1 NTKLKKDNLIHQFII
16 VSSHNHTLIES
27 RGRKHLAGHSPS
39 VDGFLLPAGGSFLAA
54 FRVVGP
60 RALPLSHADFLIRPL
75 EKMQPWSG
83 GRRERSSSVV
93 LLGKLSAIVRRGSV
107 FQAEPED
114 SRGSSSSFSS
124 NNSEEKES
132 DDDRAARCQERHAR
146 RRSVGATPS
155 MQSNMTM
162 WDPKTNGR
170 GTNQRLQFYPAR
182 PLVAAALAKPLSQ
195 AELMRRATLEA
206 EMKDFG
212 AVHARFAPSSS
223 PPNDQEDKKMFKK
236 DVKEVRH
243 MDNNEQE
250 HLEEEERRAHST
262 EEELDEELLDFDSVN
277 MPRSV
282 RRLMSRIMSE
292 SLMSES
298 DVPEDMS
305 NQDEDDDDDDEEDD
319 DDDDE
324 DVDHVDDVE
333 ELELDGDNSEQDE
346 ERSSSEQEEAV
357 IQTELDVMQE
367 PSPSKHLLLQRR
379 QTRLLSCAAEQA
391 ALSAQDQLT
400 SSVRRLVIQLKD
412 DSDHLGK
419 PLAQSHGIRLK
430 SRPAPTRRRAGSC
443 PTAYDLGV
451 PSPIDGSSMPT
462 PPPFSPALAPQEMH
476 PGKKHKKSAFSRI
489 GPRVLESLHLRK
501 KRKTYLFTDE
511 ELETIEGARWKI
523 VELAFRFGG
532 KHRSYLVQAINM
544 FFPLLKYGR
553 RGGAHATRLHCNC
566 CGTVQWQH
574 KRGGLSEAVDLAEV
588 LQVLDGRQTAVFR
601 KYPSNS
607 VLEAC
612 SFSVVFRGRTLDL
625 ETQSSSHRDWLV
637 SALRTLVAY
646 ARRQRRMEQQ
656 AIAERTIL
664 PLEDDLSDL
673 VPPMPLPARAAPLLS
688 PVAAQTNLRLDEA
701 PVIPPNY
708 KIRNVY

>member
-1 NTKLKKDNLIHQFII
+1 
-16 VSSHNHTLIES
+16 
-27 RGRKHLAGHSPS
+27 
-39 VDGFLLPAGGSFLAA
+39 
-54 FRVVGP
+54 
-60 RALPLSHADFLIRPL
+60 
-75 EKMQPWSG
+75 MQPWSG

-93 LLGKLSAIVRRGSV
+93 LLGKLSAIVRRGSI
-107 FQAEPED
+107 FQAEQED
-114 SRGSSSSFSS
+114 VRGSSSSNSS
-124 NNSEEKES
+124 NNSEEQEQEH
-132 DDDRAARCQERHAR
+132 DDDRATQRKSRHTRRC
-146 RRSVGATPS
+146 SVGATPY
-155 MQSNMTM
+155 MTM
-162 WDPKTNGR
+162 WDPKSNGR
-170 GTNQRLQFYPAR
+170 STNQRLQFYPAR

-212 AVHARFAPSSS
+212 GMHTRFAPSM
-223 PPNDQEDKKMFKK
+223 PLDDQEE
-236 DVKEVRH
+236 KEEMAEEEVGEKQEGV

-250 HLEEEERRAHST
+250 NFEEEERRVAHT
-262 EEELDEELLDFDSVN
+262 EEQQDGNEKRGTFSDDEEMLDFSSVN
-277 MPRSV
+277 MPTSV

-292 SLMSES
+292 SLMTES
-298 DVPEDMS
+298 DVPVDMS
-305 NQDEDDDDDDEEDD
+305 NQEEDDEDDEYDEED
-319 DDDDE
+319 
-324 DVDHVDDVE
+324 VDRIDDVE
-333 ELELDGDNSEQDE
+333 ELELDDNSSEQDE
-346 ERSSSEQEEAV
+346 ERSSSEQEETI

-367 PSPSKHLLLQRR
+367 PSPSKHLFLQRR

-412 DSDHLGK
+412 DSDQLSK

-430 SRPAPTRRRAGSC
+430 PKPASTRRRAGSC

-451 PSPIDGSSMPT
+451 QSPIDGSSMPT
-462 PPPFSPALAPQEMH
+462 PPPFSPTLVPQEMH
-476 PGKKHKKSAFSRI
+476 PGKRHKKSAFSRI
-489 GPRVLESLHLRK
+489 GPRVLETLHLRK

-566 CGTVQWQH
+566 CGTLQWQH
-574 KRGGLSEAVDLAEV
+574 KRGKLSEAVDLAEV

-601 KYPSNS
+601 KYASNS
-607 VLEAC
+607 VLDAC

-646 ARRQRRMEQQ
+646 ARRQRRIEQQ

-664 PLEDDLSDL
+664 PLEDDLLPDL
-673 VPPMPLPARAAPLLS
+673 VPDLLPPVSFSPARATPVPS
-688 PVAAQTNLRLDEA
+688 PVAALPNRRLDEA
-701 PVIPPNY
+701 TMMAALPPNY

>member
-1 NTKLKKDNLIHQFII
+1 
-16 VSSHNHTLIES
+16 
-27 RGRKHLAGHSPS
+27 
-39 VDGFLLPAGGSFLAA
+39 
-54 FRVVGP
+54 
-60 RALPLSHADFLIRPL
+60 
-75 EKMQPWSG
+75 MQPWSG

-114 SRGSSSSFSS
+114 LRCSNSSYSS

-132 DDDRAARCQERHAR
+132 DDDRATQRKDRHAR
-146 RRSVGATPS
+146 RRSVGAPT
-155 MQSNMTM
+155 MQANMTM

-170 GTNQRLQFYPAR
+170 GTSQRLQFYPAR

-195 AELMRRATLEA
+195 GELMRRATLEA
-206 EMKDFG
+206 EMKDFDTM
-212 AVHARFAPSSS
+212 HERFAPSST
-223 PPNDQEDKKMFKK
+223 PQNDQEDKKGIQQVG
-236 DVKEVRH
+236 D

-250 HLEEEERRAHST
+250 NMEEEERRFAHPT
-262 EEELDEELLDFDSVN
+262 EAGNDGKRNGGAFAEDEMLNFDSIH
-277 MPRSV
+277 MPSSV

-305 NQDEDDDDDDEEDD
+305 NQDDGDE

-324 DVDHVDDVE
+324 DYDEEDVDHIDDVE
-333 ELELDGDNSEQDE
+333 ELELVENSSELDE
-346 ERSSSEQEEAV
+346 ERSSSEQEETIA
-357 IQTELDVMQE
+357 QTEQDS
-367 PSPSKHLLLQRR
+367 SPTKHHFLERR
-379 QTRLLSCAAEQA
+379 QTRLLSCAAEHA

-412 DSDHLGK
+412 DSDQMSK
-419 PLAQSHGIRLK
+419 PLAQSHGLRLK

-451 PSPIDGSSMPT
+451 PSPVDGSSMPT
-462 PPPFSPALAPQEMH
+462 PPPFSPALAPQEIH

-489 GPRVLESLHLRK
+489 GPRVLETLHLRK

-566 CGTVQWQH
+566 CGTLQWQH

-601 KYPSNS
+601 KAQAIETGWS
-607 VLEAC
+607 VHYVH
-612 SFSVVFRGRTLDL
+612 SWPMQGVSDV
-625 ETQSSSHRDWLV
+625 SSSK
-637 SALRTLVAY
+637 
-646 ARRQRRMEQQ
+646 
-656 AIAERTIL
+656 
-664 PLEDDLSDL
+664 P
-673 VPPMPLPARAAPLLS
+673 
-688 PVAAQTNLRLDEA
+688 
-701 PVIPPNY
+701 
-708 KIRNVY
+708 

>member
-1 NTKLKKDNLIHQFII
+1 
-16 VSSHNHTLIES
+16 
-27 RGRKHLAGHSPS
+27 
-39 VDGFLLPAGGSFLAA
+39 
-54 FRVVGP
+54 
-60 RALPLSHADFLIRPL
+60 
-75 EKMQPWSG
+75 MQPWSG

-114 SRGSSSSFSS
+114 LRCSNSSYSS

-132 DDDRAARCQERHAR
+132 DDDRATQRKDRHAR
-146 RRSVGATPS
+146 RRSVGAPT
-155 MQSNMTM
+155 MQANMTM

-170 GTNQRLQFYPAR
+170 GTILSGT
-182 PLVAAALAKPLSQ
+182 AAALAKPLSQ
-195 AELMRRATLEA
+195 GELMRRATLEA

-212 AVHARFAPSSS
+212 TMHERFAPSST
-223 PPNDQEDKKMFKK
+223 PQNDQEDKKGIQQVG
-236 DVKEVRH
+236 D

-250 HLEEEERRAHST
+250 NMEEEERRFAHPI
-262 EEELDEELLDFDSVN
+262 EAGNDGKRNGGAFAEDEMLNFDSIH
-277 MPRSV
+277 MPSSV

-305 NQDEDDDDDDEEDD
+305 NQDDGDE

-324 DVDHVDDVE
+324 DYDEEDVDHIDDVE
-333 ELELDGDNSEQDE
+333 ELELVENSSELDE
-346 ERSSSEQEEAV
+346 ERSSSEQEETIA
-357 IQTELDVMQE
+357 QTELDVLQDS
-367 PSPSKHLLLQRR
+367 SPTKHHFLERR
-379 QTRLLSCAAEQA
+379 QTRLLSCAAEHA

-412 DSDHLGK
+412 DSDQMSK
-419 PLAQSHGIRLK
+419 PLAQSHGLL
-430 SRPAPTRRRAGSC
+430 PLWPRRRY
-443 PTAYDLGV
+443 T
-451 PSPIDGSSMPT
+451 
-462 PPPFSPALAPQEMH
+462 Q
-476 PGKKHKKSAFSRI
+476 KHKKSAFSRI
-489 GPRVLESLHLRK
+489 GPRVLETLHLRK

-566 CGTVQWQH
+566 CGTLQWQH

-601 KYPSNS
+601 KYASNS
-607 VLEAC
+607 VLDAC

-646 ARRQRRMEQQ
+646 ARRQRRIEQQ

-664 PLEDDLSDL
+664 PLEDDLVPDL
-673 VPPMPLPARAAPLLS
+673 VPPVSSPARAAPLLS
-688 PVAAQTNLRLDEA
+688 PFAARTDLRLDEA
-701 PVIPPNY
+701 YVIPPNY